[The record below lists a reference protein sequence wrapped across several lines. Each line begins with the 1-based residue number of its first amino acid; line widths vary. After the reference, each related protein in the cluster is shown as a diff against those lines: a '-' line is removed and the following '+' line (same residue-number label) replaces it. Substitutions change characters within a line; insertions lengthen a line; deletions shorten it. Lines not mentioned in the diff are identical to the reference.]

1 MHKIDELT
9 IKTLRVLSVE
19 QIAKASSG
27 HPGIALGAAPIIHV
41 LYSRIL
47 KVTAKK
53 PDWFNRDRF
62 ILAAGHGSALLYSL
76 LHIAGYKV
84 SMEDL
89 KGFRQLN
96 AITAGHPE
104 MDLIEGIDA
113 SSGPLGQGIAEAVGL
128 AIAEENLA
136 ARFNK
141 PSLPI
146 IDHYTYV
153 LCGDGDLQEGVT
165 QEAMSLAGHLALK
178 KLIVLYDSNDIQLDG
193 EVKLANSEN
202 VAQKYTAMGWNYLY
216 VEDGNNIDALTDKIK
231 EAKTSE
237 KPTLIE
243 IKTIIGYGSSMS
255 GTSKVHGKPLSQDE
269 VNAMRAELGGEN
281 FTVDKDVYAFYDG
294 ISLKGQEQYGNWQ
307 GLMDQ
312 YQNQF
317 PEEHQQLMNMIAD
330 DFAIDFKTQ
339 ISDFPS
345 DYQKATRV
353 SSGQILNDISKLHPG
368 IIGGSADLTA
378 STMAKGIDGNFSL
391 EDRKGRN
398 INFGVREHA
407 MAAISNGIALH
418 KGLRP
423 FCSGF
428 FVFSDYMKPA
438 IRLSALMRLPVIYI
452 FTHDSIAVGE
462 DGPTHQPIEQLT
474 MFRSIPEINVIRPAD
489 AFETKEAWE
498 IALKT
503 KDCPTVLVLTR
514 QNVPLVK
521 KEMTNQVE
529 KGAYVVSYEKKKIEK
544 LIMASGSEVS
554 LAIAVQKILW
564 EKGIDSRI
572 VSMPSINLFEKQKE
586 SYKNKIL
593 PPEIT
598 ARYAIEMSEASHY
611 YKYLGLKGKLF
622 NINRFGISGKFEEVM
637 ADFGFTPHKI
647 AQKIIEQD

>member
-1 MHKIDELT
+1 MHKIDELA

-19 QIAKASSG
+19 QITKAASG
-27 HPGIALGAAPIIHV
+27 HPGIALGAAPIVHA

-47 KVTAKK
+47 KATANK

-84 SMEDL
+84 SIDDL
-89 KGFRQLN
+89 KGFRQLHK
-96 AITAGHPE
+96 ITAGHPE
-104 MDLIEGIDA
+104 MDLMEGVDA

-141 PSLPI
+141 PELPI
-146 IDHYTYV
+146 VDHYTYV

-202 VAQKYTAMGWNYLY
+202 VAQKYAAMGWNTLRL
-216 VEDGNNIDALTDKIK
+216 EDGNHIDSLTDKIK
-231 EAKTSE
+231 EAKASL
-237 KPTLIE
+237 KPTIIE
-243 IKTIIGYGSSMS
+243 IKTVIGYGSSMA
-255 GTSKVHGKPLSQDE
+255 GTSKVHGKPLSQE
-269 VNAMRAELGGEN
+269 EAKAMRDELGGEE

-294 ISLKGQEQYGNWQ
+294 IRLKGQALYSNW
-307 GLMDQ
+307 LELLDQ
-312 YQNQF
+312 YQNSF
-317 PEEHQQLMNMIAD
+317 PEEYKQLMKMIDD
-330 DFAIDFKTQ
+330 DFPIDFKTQ
-339 ISDFPS
+339 VVDFPH
-345 DYQKATRV
+345 DYLKATRA

-368 IIGGSADLTA
+368 IIGGSADLTV
-378 STMAKGIDGNFSL
+378 STMAKGIDGSFSS

-428 FVFSDYMKPA
+428 FVFADYMKPA
-438 IRLSALMRLPVIYI
+438 IRLAALMKLPVIYV

-462 DGPTHQPIEQLT
+462 DGPTHEPIEQLT
-474 MFRSIPEINVIRPAD
+474 MLRSIPGINVIRPAD

-498 IALKT
+498 IALKAKT
-503 KDCPTVLVLTR
+503 NPTVLVLTR

-529 KGAYVVSYEKKKIEK
+529 KGAYVIGYEKQHIDK
-544 LIMASGSEVS
+544 LIIASGSEVS
-554 LAIAVQKILW
+554 LALAVQKILW
-564 EKGIDSRI
+564 GKQIDSRI
-572 VSMPSINLFEKQKE
+572 ISMPSIYLFERQKE
-586 SYKNKIL
+586 CYKNKIL
-593 PPEIT
+593 PT
-598 ARYAIEMSEASHY
+598 DVVARYAIEMGEASHY
-611 YKYLGLKGKLF
+611 YKYLGLQGKLF
-622 NINRFGISGKFEEVM
+622 NINRFGLSGKFEEVM
-637 ADFGFTPHKI
+637 ADFGFTPEKI
-647 AQKIIEQD
+647 AQKIIDEN

>member
-1 MHKIDELT
+1 M
-9 IKTLRVLSVE
+9 
-19 QIAKASSG
+19 
-27 HPGIALGAAPIIHV
+27 
-41 LYSRIL
+41 
-47 KVTAKK
+47 
-53 PDWFNRDRF
+53 
-62 ILAAGHGSALLYSL
+62 
-76 LHIAGYKV
+76 
-84 SMEDL
+84 
-89 KGFRQLN
+89 
-96 AITAGHPE
+96 
-104 MDLIEGIDA
+104 
-113 SSGPLGQGIAEAVGL
+113 
-128 AIAEENLA
+128 
-136 ARFNK
+136 
-141 PSLPI
+141 
-146 IDHYTYV
+146 
-153 LCGDGDLQEGVT
+153 
-165 QEAMSLAGHLALK
+165 ALK
-178 KLIVLYDSNDIQLDG
+178 KFILYDSNDIQLDG

-202 VAQKYTAMGWNYLY
+202 VAQKYAAMGWNYLY

-317 PEEHQQLMNMIAD
+317 PEEHQKLMNMIAD

-529 KGAYVVSYEKKKIEK
+529 KELCLSYEGKNK
-544 LIMASGSEVS
+544 LIMAVSEFHLRS
-554 LAIAVQKILW
+554 LQKIAL
-564 EKGIDSRI
+564 EKGIDSR
-572 VSMPSINLFEKQKE
+572 VVNASINF
-586 SYKNKIL
+586 S
-593 PPEIT
+593 
-598 ARYAIEMSEASHY
+598 R
-611 YKYLGLKGKLF
+611 
-622 NINRFGISGKFEEVM
+622 
-637 ADFGFTPHKI
+637 
-647 AQKIIEQD
+647 

>member
-1 MHKIDELT
+1 MYKIDELA
-9 IKTLRVLSVE
+9 IETLRVLSVE
-19 QIAKASSG
+19 QISRAASG
-27 HPGIALGAAPIIHV
+27 HPGIALGAAPIIHT
-41 LYSRIL
+41 LYSRVF
-47 KVTAKK
+47 KATANK

-84 SMEDL
+84 NIEDL
-89 KGFRQLN
+89 KGFRQLHT
-96 AITAGHPE
+96 ITAGHPE
-104 MDLIEGIDA
+104 MDLIEGVDA
-113 SSGPLGQGIAEAVGL
+113 SSGPLGQGISEAVGL

-141 PSLPI
+141 PEIPI

-178 KLIVLYDSNDIQLDG
+178 KIIILYDSNDIQLDG

-202 VAQKYTAMGWNYLY
+202 VAQKYTAMGWNYLL
-216 VEDGNNIDALTDKIK
+216 VTDGNDVDDITNKIK
-231 EAKTSE
+231 EAKTSL
-237 KPTLIE
+237 KPTIIE
-243 IKTIIGYGSSMS
+243 VKTIIGYGSSMA
-255 GTSKVHGKPLSQDE
+255 GTSKVHGKPLSQE
-269 VNAMRAELGGEN
+269 EAMAMRGELGGDE

-294 ISLKGQEQYGNWQ
+294 IRLKGQEQYSNWLA
-307 GLMDQ
+307 LMDQ
-312 YQNQF
+312 YQNHF
-317 PEEHQQLMNMIAD
+317 PNEYQTLMHMIAD
-330 DFAIDFKTQ
+330 DFTIDFKTQ
-339 ISDFPS
+339 IVDFPR
-345 DYQKATRV
+345 DYVKATRV
-353 SSGQILNDISKLHPG
+353 SGGQILNDISKLHPG

-378 STMAKGIDGNFSL
+378 STMAKGSDGNFSV

-438 IRLSALMRLPVIYI
+438 MRLAALMKLPVIYV

-462 DGPTHQPIEQLT
+462 DGPTHEPVEQLT
-474 MFRSIPEINVIRPAD
+474 MLRSIPGLNVIRPAD

-503 KDCPTVLVLTR
+503 KNQPTALILTR

-521 KEMTNQVE
+521 KETTNQVE
-529 KGAYVVSYEKKKIEK
+529 KGAYVVSFEKKKIDK
-544 LIMASGSEVS
+544 LIIASGSEVS
-554 LAIAVQKILW
+554 IALAVQKILW
-564 EKGIDSRI
+564 EKEIDSRV
-572 VSMPSINLFEKQKE
+572 VSMPSINLFDKQKDC
-586 SYKNKIL
+586 YKNEIL
-593 PPEIT
+593 PPEII
-598 ARYAIEMSEASHY
+598 ARYAIEMGEASHY
-611 YKYLGLKGKLF
+611 YKYLGLQGKLF

-637 ADFGFTPHKI
+637 SDFGFTPEKI
-647 AQKIIEQD
+647 AQRILEEN

>member
-113 SSGPLGQGIAEAVGL
+113 SSGPLGQGIAEAVGI

-307 GLMDQ
+307 GLWI
-312 YQNQF
+312 N
-317 PEEHQQLMNMIAD
+317 IK
-330 DFAIDFKTQ
+330 I
-339 ISDFPS
+339 
-345 DYQKATRV
+345 
-353 SSGQILNDISKLHPG
+353 
-368 IIGGSADLTA
+368 
-378 STMAKGIDGNFSL
+378 NFL
-391 EDRKGRN
+391 KN
-398 INFGVREHA
+398 IN
-407 MAAISNGIALH
+407 N
-418 KGLRP
+418 
-423 FCSGF
+423 
-428 FVFSDYMKPA
+428 
-438 IRLSALMRLPVIYI
+438 
-452 FTHDSIAVGE
+452 
-462 DGPTHQPIEQLT
+462 
-474 MFRSIPEINVIRPAD
+474 
-489 AFETKEAWE
+489 
-498 IALKT
+498 
-503 KDCPTVLVLTR
+503 
-514 QNVPLVK
+514 
-521 KEMTNQVE
+521 
-529 KGAYVVSYEKKKIEK
+529 
-544 LIMASGSEVS
+544 
-554 LAIAVQKILW
+554 
-564 EKGIDSRI
+564 
-572 VSMPSINLFEKQKE
+572 
-586 SYKNKIL
+586 
-593 PPEIT
+593 
-598 ARYAIEMSEASHY
+598 
-611 YKYLGLKGKLF
+611 
-622 NINRFGISGKFEEVM
+622 
-637 ADFGFTPHKI
+637 
-647 AQKIIEQD
+647 